1 MNQFR
6 KSKGNRVGSFAGVYG
21 GGGFAGTG
29 TGISSSTSMNF
40 GDIVFLHN
48 DREIF
53 RFQGISDPDE
63 VNRLIKTLKKE
74 YTKQQTQ

>member
-1 MNQFR
+1 
-6 KSKGNRVGSFAGVYG
+6 
-21 GGGFAGTG
+21 
-29 TGISSSTSMNF
+29 MNF
-40 GDIVFLHN
+40 GDIVFLRN

-53 RFQGISDPDE
+53 RFQGISDPEE